1 MIGPVFVDA
10 DVLLYARD
18 NAQPVK
24 RLRARA
30 WLEILWR
37 HRLGR
42 TSTPALAEYYVN
54 ATRNLGFEPS
64 VAWRDVKRY
73 LAWRP
78 RALDSELMSEAREVE
93 RRYRLAWWNS
103 VGVAAARLQGC
114 VLMLSVDLPDG
125 VRFGTVVVRS
135 PFTLRAEQPRA
146 AYSVERLQV
155 L

>member
-18 NAQPVK
+18 DAQPMK

-42 TSTPALAEYYVN
+42 TSTQVLAEYYVN
-54 ATRNLGFEPS
+54 AIRNLDYSPRA
-64 VAWRDVKRY
+64 AWRDVEMY

-78 RALDSELMSEAREVE
+78 LPLDAEVMSEAREIE
-93 RRYRLAWWNS
+93 RRHRLPWWDS
-103 VGVAAARLQGC
+103 MALAAARLQGC
-114 VLMLSVDLPDG
+114 VLMLSEDLPDG

-135 PFTLRAEQPRA
+135 PFTLKIEQPSLVYEVSR
-146 AYSVERLQV
+146 
-155 L
+155 